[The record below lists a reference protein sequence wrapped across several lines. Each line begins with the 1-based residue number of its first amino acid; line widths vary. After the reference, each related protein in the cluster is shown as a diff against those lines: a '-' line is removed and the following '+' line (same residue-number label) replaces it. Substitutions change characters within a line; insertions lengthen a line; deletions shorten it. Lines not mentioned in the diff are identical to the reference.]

1 MITKIIMFLCKIE
14 HKRIKKENN
23 QNIQILSIKGN
34 GKDYPKYLLYTEDEN
49 VYKRMDK
56 F

>member
-1 MITKIIMFLCKIE
+1 MIHKLIMWLCHLE
-14 HKRIKKENN
+14 YRRYKRDIFY
-23 QNIQILSIKGN
+23 IKGT

-49 VYKRMDK
+49 VYKRMED